1 MSYYRNNYNSDSSNI
16 SNERQLVLN
25 ILNKMYNDNVRQI
38 NHLSQSNNQI
48 RNMLYN
54 LYNTNNNTNNTNNNT
69 NNNRTNQN
77 NNRNTNTLRNYSREN
92 PNTSRNITSQ
102 TTNTN
107 TTNSL
112 GRIYLNDIPYIID
125 SYQEYYIPNN
135 NLLARYSRNN
145 PNLSERRYS
154 RNNSTLF
161 GRATGNTN
169 DNQPNNFFDPVE
181 VFPTASQIEIATR
194 CVRYCDIVSPRN
206 IQCPIS
212 LENFND
218 NDTVTVIRYCGH
230 IFNTEQLNTW
240 FRSNCRC
247 PICRYDVRTYNSNTS
262 PETPTDVETNEQ
274 TTQQPNINNTSNIFT
289 RQNSFEQMDEERNN
303 SINNSFDTI
312 INVLTSSLSQ
322 DQLLGMLDGSA
333 NLIYDSSDPNAIR
346 NLLNTL
352 SRRYL

>member
-1 MSYYRNNYNSDSSNI
+1 MSHYRNNNTGSSNNQ
-16 SNERQLVLN
+16 NERQFLLN

-38 NHLSQSNNQI
+38 NYLSQGNNQI

-54 LYNTNNNTNNTNNNT
+54 LYDD
-69 NNNRTNQN
+69 NNRTNQNN

-135 NLLARYSRNN
+135 HNLLARYSRNN

-218 NDTVTVIRYCGH
+218 NDIVTVIRHCGH
-230 IFNTEQLNTW
+230 IFKTEQLNTW

-247 PICRYDVRTYNSNTS
+247 PICRYDVRTYNSNSS
-262 PETPTDVETNEQ
+262 PQSSNEEQ
-274 TTQQPNINNTSNIFT
+274 TDEQPTSNNVSNNFTQQNLFGQTN
-289 RQNSFEQMDEERNN
+289 EERNN
-303 SINNSFDTI
+303 NTFDTFL
-312 INVLTSSLSQ
+312 NVLNSTLSTTNP

-346 NLLNTL
+346 NLVNVLN
-352 SRRYL
+352 RWYPYN